1 MGLGQAVLTGPMEY
15 RRLGHT
21 GFRVS
26 ALGLGCNSFGG
37 RAEPA
42 AARTILDRA
51 LDAGITLVDTADA
64 YANQASETILGEALA
79 GRRDR
84 VILSTKG
91 GSRVGDGP
99 NDQGATRHHLVTA
112 LDSSL
117 RRLRTDHVDLY
128 TVHFADAETKD
139 EETLAALDDLVRAGK
154 VRYVCASN
162 HAAWQ
167 VCRSLWIAERRGTV
181 AFQAVQ
187 ASYSL
192 VDRTAE
198 LELQPLCL
206 DQGLGLI
213 AFWPLG
219 GGLLTGKYGPGED
232 PPPGS
237 RALTQPIFQRSF
249 TEDRLVLARELRRVA
264 AERGETP
271 NALALAWVLRRP
283 GVCSVLVGA
292 TKVEQLEQNLRG
304 LTAQVDD
311 ELLKRLDELSA
322 PSRWTPFR

>member
-1 MGLGQAVLTGPMEY
+1 MTMEY

-37 RAEPA
+37 RADPV
-42 AARTILDRA
+42 AARAILDRA
-51 LDAGITLVDTADA
+51 LDAGVTLVDTADS
-64 YANQASETILGEALA
+64 YADQESERIVGEALV
-79 GRRDR
+79 GRRDK

-99 NDQGATRHHLVTA
+99 NDHGATRHHLVTA
-112 LDSSL
+112 LEHSL
-117 RRLRTDHVDLY
+117 RRLRTDYIDLY
-128 TVHFADAETKD
+128 TVHYADPETKD
-139 EETLAALDDLVRAGK
+139 EETLAALDDLIRAGK

-167 VCRSLWIAERRGTV
+167 VCRALWTAERRGTV

-219 GGLLTGKYGPGED
+219 GGLLTGKYAPGED
-232 PPPGS
+232 PPSGS

-249 TEDRLVLARELRRVA
+249 TDDRLMLARELQRIA
-264 AERGETP
+264 EERGETP

-283 GVCSVLVGA
+283 GVSSVLVGA
-292 TKVEQLEQNLRG
+292 TRAEQLDENLRG
-304 LTAQVDD
+304 LSAQVDD
-311 ELLKRLDELSA
+311 ELLKRLDELSTG
-322 PSRWTPFR
+322 SRWTPFR